1 VARKRTIK
9 DAEQLGLE
17 ATVKI
22 RRKPPSLRPSSA
34 VSGMDHCRRHS
45 QPRHDFL
52 LRRNVAEILASAN
65 FPQLVMSI
73 DEHSNMRNSRLR
85 LLRNEQRKQ
94 KKHDP
99 AQGNGWT
106 VLFVG

>member
-1 VARKRTIK
+1 
-9 DAEQLGLE
+9 
-17 ATVKI
+17 
-22 RRKPPSLRPSSA
+22 
-34 VSGMDHCRRHS
+34 
-45 QPRHDFL
+45 
-52 LRRNVAEILASAN
+52 
-65 FPQLVMSI
+65 MSI

-106 VLFVG
+106 VLSVG